1 MNQHIEQLARKL
13 ATAYSC
19 LEHVRAV
26 ALGGSHASG
35 IGPDAISDLDL
46 YVYRDGELSL
56 SGRRRI
62 ASDHSTE
69 IEVGNTYW
77 EDGDEWIAREPTV
90 RVDVTFR
97 HVPWIEGELERVLG
111 RHEPRLGYSTC
122 ILYSIQN
129 CVILHDRDGWFQ
141 DLKARAS
148 QVYPTALRDA
158 IVAKNHPV
166 LRNAHSAFS
175 RQIATAAERNDF
187 VSVNHRAAALLASYF
202 DIVIAVNQ
210 LSHPGEKRLVQF
222 VQERCASKPDGFA
235 DAVASVLAAIPLGG
249 ADAVGE
255 VTRLLD
261 SLDSWLRTLG
271 LLPAFPVR

>member
-1 MNQHIEQLARKL
+1 MNQHIQELARKL

-35 IGPDAISDLDL
+35 MAPDAISDLDL
-46 YVYRDGELSL
+46 YVYRDGELSM

-129 CVILHDRDGWFQ
+129 CVMLHDR
-141 DLKARAS
+141 
-148 QVYPTALRDA
+148 
-158 IVAKNHPV
+158 
-166 LRNAHSAFS
+166 
-175 RQIATAAERNDF
+175 
-187 VSVNHRAAALLASYF
+187 
-202 DIVIAVNQ
+202 
-210 LSHPGEKRLVQF
+210 
-222 VQERCASKPDGFA
+222 
-235 DAVASVLAAIPLGG
+235 SVLAAIPLGG
-249 ADAVGE
+249 AEAVGE